1 MERSVLIV
9 DAAINLVLGLLLIAF
24 PQRVVDLLGV
34 PTVEQ
39 SFYPSILGAVLTG
52 IGIALLV
59 ECFRAPGGLI
69 GLGLGGA
76 IAINLSGGVVL
87 AGWLAS
93 GKLSIPLRGEILL
106 WMLVAALVLVSGTEL
121 VAHARSKDAGEAC

>member
-1 MERSVLIV
+1 MERPVLIV
-9 DAAINLVLGLLLIAF
+9 DASINLVLGLLLMAF

-34 PTVEQ
+34 PTAEQ

-52 IGIALLV
+52 IGIALLI
-59 ECFRAPGGLI
+59 ECFRTPRGLV

-76 IAINLSGGVVL
+76 IAINLFGGAVL

-106 WMLVAALVLVSGTEL
+106 WMLAAALVLVSGTEL
-121 VAHARSKDAGEAC
+121 LAHARSRDAGKAG